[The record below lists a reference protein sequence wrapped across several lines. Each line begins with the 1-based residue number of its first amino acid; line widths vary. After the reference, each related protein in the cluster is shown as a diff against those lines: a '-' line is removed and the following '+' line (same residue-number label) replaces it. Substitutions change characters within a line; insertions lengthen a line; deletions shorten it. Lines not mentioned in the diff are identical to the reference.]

1 MKQTTLIISILSFFF
16 VSNFTYAQKSK
27 NAYEIT
33 IKIKNSTDSIIYL
46 ANYYGKNQYLKDSA
60 KVDPKNPGTYVF
72 RGEEPLPGG
81 VYIIA
86 SQGKARLLEF
96 LVDKNQ
102 KFTFE
107 TDTLDYL
114 KNIKVKNSPENEA
127 FFDYIKTISNHQMQ
141 LSKLNS
147 EYKTAKEGEQKEL
160 AKSLKKEITEKQ
172 EEIENFT
179 INYIEK
185 NKDLFLSRVLSLS
198 REVKVPEYP
207 KLEDGTV
214 DSTFGWRYYKQ
225 NYWMYVDLTD
235 DRLLRTPV
243 FHNKLQ
249 NYFENVIVQD
259 NDSIK
264 KEVDWMI
271 EQTRPNDEMFKYS
284 TWFLTNFYET
294 SKIMGFDEIFVYI
307 VEKYYMTNQ
316 CTWVAPHTLENLA
329 KRATQLKTILIGA
342 KVPELIMPDSNNVWQ
357 SSYQFNTKYTIMWFW
372 DPDCGHCRTETPKLR
387 DLYNTL
393 GRKLDFE
400 VFAVS
405 TDPDVDRWKKYIR
418 ENELSF
424 MNVGGHSAN
433 IDYYKAFDLYAT
445 PVMFIFDRDKK
456 IVAKRLGVDD
466 VEHFLTS
473 YEKMLEMKKNKE

>member
-235 DRLLRTPV
+235 DRLL
-243 FHNKLQ
+243 
-249 NYFENVIVQD
+249 
-259 NDSIK
+259 
-264 KEVDWMI
+264 
-271 EQTRPNDEMFKYS
+271 
-284 TWFLTNFYET
+284 
-294 SKIMGFDEIFVYI
+294 
-307 VEKYYMTNQ
+307 
-316 CTWVAPHTLENLA
+316 
-329 KRATQLKTILIGA
+329 
-342 KVPELIMPDSNNVWQ
+342 
-357 SSYQFNTKYTIMWFW
+357 
-372 DPDCGHCRTETPKLR
+372 
-387 DLYNTL
+387 
-393 GRKLDFE
+393 
-400 VFAVS
+400 
-405 TDPDVDRWKKYIR
+405 
-418 ENELSF
+418 
-424 MNVGGHSAN
+424 
-433 IDYYKAFDLYAT
+433 
-445 PVMFIFDRDKK
+445 
-456 IVAKRLGVDD
+456 
-466 VEHFLTS
+466 
-473 YEKMLEMKKNKE
+473 